1 MTHETRFCQWL
12 QQCRDDPRARRQV
25 FWVMQRFSTS
35 TVAALSGEELLGEA
49 LHRGPAATDGHAMRP
64 DGWSH
69 AALVPVRDR
78 AVEHRG
84 LGAGMMGR

>member
-1 MTHETRFCQWL
+1 MRLACAGFCQWL

-35 TVAALSGEELLGEA
+35 TVAALIGEELL
-49 LHRGPAATDGHAMRP
+49 
-64 DGWSH
+64 
-69 AALVPVRDR
+69 VR
-78 AVEHRG
+78 